1 MNRVDLT
8 DWVIHFVHNRIPED
22 NIDDI
27 ITEIR
32 EVYDVSIEGIP
43 SFYDNTGTPHRI
55 FDSRIDEE
63 YPIESDAP
71 AFDVL
76 RKIIHDGYIKS
87 GWSFRNGLA
96 TIYGPS
102 SAVCF
107 TEMPLGSLISYA
119 ASRGKYVGTY
129 GIAIKRKELFAV
141 GGRQVIYGLSTTH
154 CEAAEG
160 DINFGKGL
168 RCLAS
173 STGIGLKEQ
182 YRYVATNLI
191 RQSAIIDWTHE
202 REWRWPLIDDKYG
215 VEGLPILLDEDYIIR
230 FSDIII
236 IVSTLKEKESIL
248 NLLKSMYDAGGS
260 NIGYGYNIELIK
272 TAKVLSIEELQQYK
286 GDIAKIKLEN
296 ISTKYFARI
305 EEIKV
310 SEEIKKKVA
319 KIWNEAKEIAYNAED
334 EHLSS
339 VFKGNDIGSAGYSY
353 VTTTATTEITQ
364 ALLELGIAESFAN
377 EEYIL
382 FGLPQCKVQS
392 VDVHEAGAKAAAQ
405 YLTDKLGQK
414 FSIKSILD

>member
-1 MNRVDLT
+1 M
-8 DWVIHFVHNRIPED
+8 
-22 NIDDI
+22 
-27 ITEIR
+27 
-32 EVYDVSIEGIP
+32 
-43 SFYDNTGTPHRI
+43 
-55 FDSRIDEE
+55 
-63 YPIESDAP
+63 
-71 AFDVL
+71 
-76 RKIIHDGYIKS
+76 
-87 GWSFRNGLA
+87 
-96 TIYGPS
+96 
-102 SAVCF
+102 
-107 TEMPLGSLISYA
+107 
-119 ASRGKYVGTY
+119 
-129 GIAIKRKELFAV
+129 
-141 GGRQVIYGLSTTH
+141 
-154 CEAAEG
+154 
-160 DINFGKGL
+160 
-168 RCLAS
+168 
-173 STGIGLKEQ
+173 
-182 YRYVATNLI
+182 
-191 RQSAIIDWTHE
+191 
-202 REWRWPLIDDKYG
+202 
-215 VEGLPILLDEDYIIR
+215 PILLDEDYIIR

-272 TAKVLSIEELQQYK
+272 TAKVLSIEVLQQYK

-364 ALLELGIAESFAN
+364 SLLELGIAESFAN

>member
-1 MNRVDLT
+1 M
-8 DWVIHFVHNRIPED
+8 
-22 NIDDI
+22 
-27 ITEIR
+27 
-32 EVYDVSIEGIP
+32 
-43 SFYDNTGTPHRI
+43 
-55 FDSRIDEE
+55 
-63 YPIESDAP
+63 
-71 AFDVL
+71 
-76 RKIIHDGYIKS
+76 
-87 GWSFRNGLA
+87 
-96 TIYGPS
+96 
-102 SAVCF
+102 
-107 TEMPLGSLISYA
+107 
-119 ASRGKYVGTY
+119 
-129 GIAIKRKELFAV
+129 
-141 GGRQVIYGLSTTH
+141 
-154 CEAAEG
+154 
-160 DINFGKGL
+160 
-168 RCLAS
+168 
-173 STGIGLKEQ
+173 
-182 YRYVATNLI
+182 
-191 RQSAIIDWTHE
+191 
-202 REWRWPLIDDKYG
+202 
-215 VEGLPILLDEDYIIR
+215 PILLDEDYIIR

-353 VTTTATTEITQ
+353 VRTTATTEITQ
-364 ALLELGIAESFAN
+364 ALLELGIAESYAN